1 VFTLERRIY
10 IPTLR
15 VTFFILQNLTGLQS
29 LTGLAIAQ
37 LYCTGHY
44 HRTFKSATTMATLNL
59 PLRPAAAAA
68 LPPMPVNQAR
78 GNYPASLT
86 TYTYVC
92 GYVRPA
98 VGVPTKKLQV
108 KPTNP
113 SYHCPQCD
121 SEFSRPFSVKQH
133 FPRCVRRWG
142 NPLGLS
148 WDDHQSCTGWCR
160 GEEDWRL
167 TLDWTRRETD
177 DQQKDM
183 QAMAAAQQ
191 QVSSQTPQVDLT
203 QPGATSVKQE
213 GYATMMMGV

>member
-1 VFTLERRIY
+1 MT
-10 IPTLR
+10 
-15 VTFFILQNLTGLQS
+15 
-29 LTGLAIAQ
+29 
-37 LYCTGHY
+37 
-44 HRTFKSATTMATLNL
+44 TLNL
-59 PLRPAAAAA
+59 PLRPAAAPA

-121 SEFSRPFSVKQH
+121 SEFSRPLSVKQH

-213 GYATMMMGV
+213 GYATMIMGDWKSANRLQGPGSQDGEY